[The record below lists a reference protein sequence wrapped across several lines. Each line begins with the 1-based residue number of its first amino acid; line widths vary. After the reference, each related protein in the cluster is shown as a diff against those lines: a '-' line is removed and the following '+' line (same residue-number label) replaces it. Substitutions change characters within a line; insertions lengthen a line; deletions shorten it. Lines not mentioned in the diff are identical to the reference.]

1 MTQEEHDELELQKLN
16 LIAGVNQKRDE
27 AKELETTWAEDESD
41 DRGLYNARK
50 AQLSTIKNERRVIQD
65 EIRDIDDRLEEPIIN
80 FPRNLIPDGLI
91 TVDSEAGR
99 MIGLTSRVFVKEGER
114 GEDIEIVDESGCAAG
129 SQLFKEGDVM
139 NIQQIEVRASKRC
152 KGHFTR
158 LLERLSALGF
168 TVKIIQPQGNMR
180 PYCRKRSFR
189 EITEVSTSNP
199 CVEIPITMIDPQ
211 QNPPPAR

>member
-1 MTQEEHDELELQKLN
+1 MTQEEHDELELQRLN
-16 LIAGVNQKRDE
+16 LIARVNQLRAEPERLKRE
-27 AKELETTWAEDESD
+27 WAEDESD
-41 DRGLYNARK
+41 DRELFNARK
-50 AQLSTIKNERRVIQD
+50 AQLATIEDERRVIQG
-65 EIRDIDDRLEEPIIN
+65 EIRDIEDRIAEPIIN
-80 FPRNLIPDGLI
+80 FPLRIIPDGPI

-129 SQLFKEGDVM
+129 SQFFKEGDVM

-189 EITEVSTSNP
+189 EITEMSTSNP
-199 CVEIPITMIDPQ
+199 RVEIPISVIGPQ